1 MLEKIQQSKGIIIL
15 YSQFIDGGCV
25 PLALAL
31 EELGMKRYTSQLTLF
46 KDNPNEEI
54 DAITMKKKSDFEKE
68 NSGKMFYPAKYAMIT
83 GDSYLSPNNKK
94 ELKAATDSQNING
107 EVIKVIIISKAGSE
121 GLDFKNIRQIHILE
135 PWYNLMRT
143 SQTTG
148 RGIRNLSH
156 CNLPYKE
163 RNTQL
168 FLHGTELKDTN
179 MEPID
184 LYMYRLAEKK
194 GIKIGA
200 VSRIMKKTQ

>member
-1 MLEKIQQSKGIIIL
+1 
-15 YSQFIDGGCV
+15 
-25 PLALAL
+25 
-31 EELGMKRYTSQLTLF
+31 
-46 KDNPNEEI
+46 
-54 DAITMKKKSDFEKE
+54 
-68 NSGKMFYPAKYAMIT
+68 
-83 GDSYLSPNNKK
+83 
-94 ELKAATDSQNING
+94 
-107 EVIKVIIISKAGSE
+107 
-121 GLDFKNIRQIHILE
+121 
-135 PWYNLMRT
+135 MRT

-156 CNLPYKE
+156 CNLPYRE

-200 VSRIMKKTQ
+200 VSRIMKENAVDCLLNRPQTQLYKSLINKTVEQEISTGEIIKYSLGDEENSLACDFMKCAYDCKNSLDGNETIDTTTYLSLIHI